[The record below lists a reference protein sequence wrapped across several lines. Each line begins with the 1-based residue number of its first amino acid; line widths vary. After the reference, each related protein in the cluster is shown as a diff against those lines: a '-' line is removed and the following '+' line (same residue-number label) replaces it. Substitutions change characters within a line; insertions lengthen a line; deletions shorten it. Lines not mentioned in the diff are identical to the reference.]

1 MGGTGETAAPV
12 DLDFSPSGYLYATH
26 ALHAFAARCP
36 PPLADWAISTYS
48 APGELVLDPMA
59 GSGTTLIE
67 GCLLGRRVCG
77 VELDPLTHLIAKA
90 KVTPLDLDALDAGMG
105 QVERLLLH
113 DRVDDGWRPD
123 LPNLDRWFHPH
134 VAAQLAE
141 LRRALQGMWAGP
153 GVTDLFWVVFSS
165 LIVARTSVAN
175 ARDLVHSR
183 HHHRPWHS
191 PPDVHMRFLT
201 RLRKVRAMMVDYR
214 RRLEEAGVERS
225 APRVERGDARALRLA
240 DGTVD
245 LAFFSPPY
253 CSALDYTRAHVFAVA
268 WMSDVLG
275 VTPDAY
281 RELGRSY
288 VGTERA
294 PLAEALPHQPLPP
307 ESEDP
312 RVDALVREL
321 QGDRERAWIVYRYF
335 RDMRRVLTECA
346 RVVRPGG
353 RVILVVCPS
362 NIRRVAIPTHQ
373 IFAELVERLTG
384 GRTLSV
390 EALHQRTI
398 HDRRRVMPYLEA
410 SFGTRMRTE
419 YVLILRVEENGQ
431 KV

>member
-1 MGGTGETAAPV
+1 MGGTGEMAAPV

-90 KVTPLDLDALDAGMG
+90 KVTPVDLDELEAAMDE
-105 QVERLLLH
+105 VEQFLLH
-113 DRVDDGWRPD
+113 DRVDDGWRPN
-123 LPNLDRWFHPH
+123 LPSLDRWFHPH

-141 LRRALQGMWAGP
+141 LRRALQCVQAGP
-153 GVTDLFWVVFSS
+153 DATDLLWVVFSS

-175 ARDLVHSR
+175 VRDLVHSR
-183 HHHRPWHS
+183 HHHRPWPS
-191 PPDVHMRFLT
+191 PPDVHMRFLA
-201 RLRKVRAMMVDYR
+201 RLRRVWAMMVDYR
-214 RRLEEAGVERS
+214 RRLEEVGVQRP
-225 APRVERGDARALRLA
+225 AVRVERGDARALRLA
-240 DGTVD
+240 SGTVD

-253 CSALDYTRAHVFAVA
+253 CSALDYTRAHGFAVA
-268 WMSDVLG
+268 WMCDVLG
-275 VTPDAY
+275 ISSDAY
-281 RELGRSY
+281 RVLGRSY
-288 VGTERA
+288 VGSERA
-294 PLAEALPHQPLPP
+294 PLVEASSRQQLPP
-307 ESEDP
+307 ESGEP
-312 RVDALVREL
+312 RVDALVGKLR
-321 QGDRERAWIVYRYF
+321 GDRKRAWIVYRYF
-335 RDMRRVLTECA
+335 RDMRQVLAECA
-346 RVVRPGG
+346 RVVRPRG

-362 NIRRVAIPTHQ
+362 NIRRVAIPTHE
-373 IFAELVERLTG
+373 IFAELAEGLPD
-384 GRTLSV
+384 GRALSV

-419 YVLILRVEENGQ
+419 YVLILRVEKNGR
-431 KV
+431 KM